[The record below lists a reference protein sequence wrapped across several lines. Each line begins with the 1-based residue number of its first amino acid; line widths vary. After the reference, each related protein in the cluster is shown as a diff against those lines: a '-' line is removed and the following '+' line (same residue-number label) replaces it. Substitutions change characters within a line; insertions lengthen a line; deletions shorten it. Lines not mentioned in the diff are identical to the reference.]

1 MGNWLDRTAI
11 TVALAFIAGIAA
23 AVIVFVI
30 VLKVTGGNDNNN
42 NAPKPTATTS
52 AGTPQTVTP
61 AQTASVTTTTTPSAA
76 APTATPG
83 TYTNPDDA
91 LAGFVQGQLN
101 TTYLGPCTQQTAQGI
116 CSTELPGRS
125 DVLAA
130 FFLGP
135 PLSEAL
141 GEAVIAKGADGNW
154 TVQFLLAPQGG
165 GALSVG
171 IQAVVYGAGDCLN
184 FHEEP
189 RVAGKTLSC
198 QADGA
203 KARIISGPVQADD
216 ITWWQLDGLG
226 WGSAEFLVPAAQ

>member
-1 MGNWLDRTAI
+1 MGNWLDRTAL
-11 TVALAFIAGIAA
+11 TVGLAFVAGIAA

-30 VLKVTGGNDNNN
+30 VLKATGGNDNNN
-42 NAPKPTATTS
+42 SAAKPTATTS
-52 AGTPQTVTP
+52 TSTP
-61 AQTASVTTTTTPSAA
+61 ATMTPAATAGATTTPSRG
-76 APTATPG
+76 PTATPG
-83 TYTNPDDA
+83 TYASPDDA
-91 LAGFVQGQLN
+91 LAGFVQGQLQ
-101 TTYLGPCTQQTAQGI
+101 TTYLGPCTQQAGQGV

-130 FFLGP
+130 FFVGP
-135 PLSEAL
+135 PLSKAL
-141 GEAVIAKGADGNW
+141 GEAVITKGTDGKW
-154 TVQFLLAPQGG
+154 VVEFLLAPQGG

-198 QADGA
+198 QGDGA
-203 KARIISGPVQADD
+203 KARIVSGPVEADS